1 MQKDIKTGTLRKL
14 YLIAYKSGLSWQII
28 YKTSSHKLLP
38 VCETRTMKINY
49 KIKKGKASYLWRGE
63 GMRWFKA
70 RFKKSTRFI
79 KNNLIE
85 LLVTNYSKI

>member
-1 MQKDIKTGTLRKL
+1 
-14 YLIAYKSGLSWQII
+14 
-28 YKTSSHKLLP
+28 
-38 VCETRTMKINY
+38 MKINY